1 MSTRITQGMI
11 VRNVLAD
18 INNVSDRLDRTRAK
32 LASGKELT
40 RPSDDPLLVG
50 RALMYRSELAANRQY
65 QRNIDEAQGWH
76 DASDSALSS
85 IGNMLRRARDLAVSG
100 ANGATDSASRL
111 AMAAEVSQI
120 IDGIKN
126 EGNAQYAGRY
136 VFGGTATLTP
146 PYSTADD
153 AYHGDT
159 NAIQREIG
167 PGVPLQ
173 VNTIGSAV
181 IGDASTGIVK
191 ALRDLHSHLVAN
203 DVTAISN
210 DLKTIDVAHDGLI
223 TARADVGSRSNRLEA
238 AQARLGELEE
248 STMSLLSKTEDADMA
263 KTLVEAS
270 TQQAV
275 YQSALQ
281 AGAKIVQSSL
291 LDFLR

>member
-1 MSTRITQGMI
+1 MSVRITQGMI

-18 INNVSDRLDRTRAK
+18 INNVSDKLDRTRAK

-50 RALMYRSELAANRQY
+50 RALMYRSELASNRQY
-65 QRNIDEAQGWH
+65 QRNIDEAESWH
-76 DASDSALSS
+76 DASDSALASV
-85 IGNMLRRARDLAVSG
+85 GNMLLRARDLAVSG
-100 ANGATDSASRL
+100 ANGATDSASRI
-111 AMAAEVSQI
+111 AMAAEIDQI
-120 IDGIKN
+120 IDGVKN

-136 VFGGTATLTP
+136 LFAGTSTLTP
-146 PYSTADD
+146 PYATADD
-153 AYHGDT
+153 AFHGDT

-167 PGVPLQ
+167 PGVQLQ

-181 IGDASTGIVK
+181 IGDASGGVIK
-191 ALRDLHSHLVAN
+191 ALRDLRSHLVAN
-203 DVTAISN
+203 DVTGISS
-210 DLKTIDVAHDGLI
+210 DLKTIDAAHDGLI

-263 KTLVEAS
+263 KTLVDAS

>member
-1 MSTRITQGMI
+1 VSTRITQSMI
-11 VRNVLAD
+11 SRNVLAD
-18 INNVSDRLDRTRAK
+18 INTVSDRLERTRQK

-50 RALMYRSELAANRQY
+50 RDLMYRSQLASNRQY

-76 DASDSALSS
+76 DASDSALAS
-85 IGNMLRRARDLAVSG
+85 IGRMLLRARDLAVSG
-100 ANGATDSASRL
+100 ANGATDAASRQ
-111 AMAAEVSQI
+111 AMAAEINQI

-136 VFGGTATLTP
+136 LFAGTSTLTA
-146 PYSTADD
+146 PYATADD
-153 AYHGDT
+153 AYHGDP

-167 PGVPLQ
+167 PGVQLQ
-173 VNTIGSAV
+173 VNTIGSDV
-181 IGDASTGIVK
+181 VGDAASGIVK
-191 ALRDLHSHLVAN
+191 ALRDLHASLVAN

-210 DLKTIDVAHDGLI
+210 GIRSIDTAHDALI
-223 TARADVGSRSNRLEA
+223 TARADIGSRSNRLEA
-238 AQARLGELEE
+238 AQGRLGELEE
-248 STMSLLSKTEDADMA
+248 STMGLLSKTEDADMA
-263 KTLVEAS
+263 KTYVEAS

-281 AGAKIVQSSL
+281 AGAKIVQTSL